1 MKPTPFRHVASHCPR
16 CRQIL
21 NGTVDP
27 QGRGAPRPG
36 DLTVCAGCGT
46 ILRFGP
52 KLALTGVTPDQVEA
66 LPPETA
72 KELLA
77 AKDRYVKSRTRR
89 LLTAVPRKVAS

>member
-1 MKPTPFRHVASHCPR
+1 MKPTAFRHVASRCPR

-27 QGRGAPRPG
+27 QARGAPRPG

-52 KLALTGVTPDQVEA
+52 KLALTGVTPEQLEQ
-66 LPPETA
+66 LPVETA
-72 KELLA
+72 RELLA
-77 AKDRYVKSRTRR
+77 AKDRFAKSRTRR
-89 LLTAVPRKVAS
+89 LLSSVPRRAAS